1 MVAIFAS
8 ALSRVSAVTLTGCA
22 KLAKETR
29 ESIPAAASNFTFFM
43 VFVLLTFMVE
53 SVFAFDGL
61 IISLLTITR
70 VAKSAI

>member
-1 MVAIFAS
+1 
-8 ALSRVSAVTLTGCA
+8 
-22 KLAKETR
+22 
-29 ESIPAAASNFTFFM
+29 M

-53 SVFAFDGL
+53 SMFAFDGL

>member
-1 MVAIFAS
+1 
-8 ALSRVSAVTLTGCA
+8 
-22 KLAKETR
+22 
-29 ESIPAAASNFTFFM
+29 M

-70 VAKSAI
+70 VAKSAIWITFLWRFDDGEMNLSLFFDLKTTH